1 MWFAPIRIMRET
13 LRVEASNL
21 HWLEKVGYKIIFA
34 AQDCEN
40 DVVDDVTQYL
50 DRMLKQ
56 YEKETYKIRLK
67 AYEERTKGLGY
78 SFGNNLVT
86 NDRY

>member
-21 HWLEKVGYKIIFA
+21 HWSEKVGYKIIFA
-34 AQDCEN
+34 AQECEN
-40 DVVDDVTQYL
+40 DVIDDIMQYL

-67 AYEERTKGLGY
+67 AYEEGAKGLTKAHDSQY
-78 SFGNNLVT
+78 IT
-86 NDRY
+86 